1 MRYSKNNCRFGISTV
16 KSIRKHIFLTDS
28 KKCDSQTHFTT
39 AFMRYNYVNI
49 QLILKL
55 IISKSIRATEK
66 PVTNFDSARL
76 DLYEKHIF
84 ARAKQ
89 NL

>member
-1 MRYSKNNCRFGISTV
+1 
-16 KSIRKHIFLTDS
+16 
-28 KKCDSQTHFTT
+28 
-39 AFMRYNYVNI
+39 MRYNYVNI

-66 PVTNFDSARL
+66 PFTNFDSAL
-76 DLYEKHIF
+76 LNLYEKHIF
-84 ARAKQ
+84 ARAEQ